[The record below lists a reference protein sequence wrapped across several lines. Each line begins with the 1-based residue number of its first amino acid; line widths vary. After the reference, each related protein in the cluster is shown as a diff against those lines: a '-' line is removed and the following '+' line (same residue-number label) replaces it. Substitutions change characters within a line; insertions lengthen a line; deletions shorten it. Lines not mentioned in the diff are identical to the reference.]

1 MTLWKAPTTLEG
13 SLAVWPIL
21 GGIWEG
27 NRCPTSPLSTG
38 WGWSRQVGVA
48 TPIQVTKVER
58 ADMKALIYI
67 YKITVWSSSKAV
79 RTSYVNNK
87 QRNSY

>member
-1 MTLWKAPTTLEG
+1 M
-13 SLAVWPIL
+13 
-21 GGIWEG
+21 
-27 NRCPTSPLSTG
+27 
-38 WGWSRQVGVA
+38 GVA